1 MFFDLRKVARA
12 MDYKEEIIK
21 LLNNVPKYKLKV
33 IYAFVKK
40 YLS

>member
-1 MFFDLRKVARA
+1 MDKEYKDL
-12 MDYKEEIIK
+12 IIE
-21 LLNNVPKYKLKV
+21 LLDNCETFKLKV